1 MFSLISCSAMAGVAE
16 WVCCPGELNAPL
28 YRALADCPTLHRW
41 SVADDRSA
49 AFFALGRVQA
59 TGHPVVVVA
68 GSGSSAAAMTPAV
81 INAYYQRRPL
91 VVLTMDSTNTCGGT
105 GAPQSVEQE
114 ALFGMYAPT
123 MELCLPC
130 PVSDL
135 PNLVESLSEGF
146 PLHLHIRLDAD
157 AEPPCPDFSGI
168 EAAEAPPAPRFR
180 GSLVEVSQMLRF
192 RSMEGLVLIIGSL
205 NPDEQEPVL
214 WLAQTL
220 RVPVLAEAS
229 SGLREELG
237 AYLLHG
243 GDDLLRQNPP
253 RHVLRVGDVPTGP
266 FWKAL
271 ENLPQTSVYSLTRTG
286 FSGLN
291 RKSNV
296 VEGELEQIMKALG
309 DVPHVG
315 DTEKLLN
322 RSRRIANQVEEL
334 LLGYPES
341 AEAMVRAFSRHASL
355 ANVICVG
362 SATTVRLWNRFA
374 QHQVPTLYLRDLHST
389 GADGVL
395 SAFLGNTADS
405 SSGFCLI
412 GDLTLLRDI
421 NAAAILPQ
429 LPPGK
434 RVVAVLNN
442 DGAAAALHDTAGDP
456 ELERLLVQPQ
466 PFRMQEI
473 ARLWGAEY
481 YAIHNEADLEVLDSI
496 DDDAFVLLELIPEGS
511 L

>member
-1 MFSLISCSAMAGVAE
+1 
-16 WVCCPGELNAPL
+16 
-28 YRALADCPTLHRW
+28 
-41 SVADDRSA
+41 
-49 AFFALGRVQA
+49 
-59 TGHPVVVVA
+59 
-68 GSGSSAAAMTPAV
+68 
-81 INAYYQRRPL
+81 
-91 VVLTMDSTNTCGGT
+91 
-105 GAPQSVEQE
+105 
-114 ALFGMYAPT
+114 
-123 MELCLPC
+123 
-130 PVSDL
+130 
-135 PNLVESLSEGF
+135 
-146 PLHLHIRLDAD
+146 
-157 AEPPCPDFSGI
+157 
-168 EAAEAPPAPRFR
+168 
-180 GSLVEVSQMLRF
+180 
-192 RSMEGLVLIIGSL
+192 
-205 NPDEQEPVL
+205 
-214 WLAQTL
+214 
-220 RVPVLAEAS
+220 
-229 SGLREELG
+229 
-237 AYLLHG
+237 
-243 GDDLLRQNPP
+243 
-253 RHVLRVGDVPTGP
+253 
-266 FWKAL
+266 
-271 ENLPQTSVYSLTRTG
+271 
-286 FSGLN
+286 
-291 RKSNV
+291 
-296 VEGELEQIMKALG
+296 MKAMG

-315 DTEKLLN
+315 DTERLLT

-374 QHQVPTLYLRDLHST
+374 QYQVPTLYLRDLHST

-395 SAFLGNTADS
+395 SAFLGNTADA

-434 RVVAVLNN
+434 RVIAVLNN

-481 YAIHNEADLEVLDSI
+481 YAIHNDADLEILDSLE
-496 DDDAFVLLELIPEGS
+496 DDAFVLLELIPEGS

>member
-1 MFSLISCSAMAGVAE
+1 
-16 WVCCPGELNAPL
+16 
-28 YRALADCPTLHRW
+28 
-41 SVADDRSA
+41 
-49 AFFALGRVQA
+49 
-59 TGHPVVVVA
+59 
-68 GSGSSAAAMTPAV
+68 
-81 INAYYQRRPL
+81 
-91 VVLTMDSTNTCGGT
+91 
-105 GAPQSVEQE
+105 
-114 ALFGMYAPT
+114 
-123 MELCLPC
+123 
-130 PVSDL
+130 
-135 PNLVESLSEGF
+135 
-146 PLHLHIRLDAD
+146 
-157 AEPPCPDFSGI
+157 
-168 EAAEAPPAPRFR
+168 
-180 GSLVEVSQMLRF
+180 
-192 RSMEGLVLIIGSL
+192 MEGLVLIIGAL
-205 NPDEQEPVL
+205 DPDEQEPVL

-220 RVPVLAEAS
+220 RVPVLAEAA

-253 RHVLRVGDVPTGP
+253 CHVLRVGDVPTGP

-315 DTEKLLN
+315 DTERLFT

-341 AEAMVRAFSRHASL
+341 AEAMVRAFSRHACL

-395 SAFLGNTADS
+395 STFLGNAADAAMAC
-405 SSGFCLI
+405 CLV

-421 NAAAILPQ
+421 NATAIMPQ
-429 LPPGK
+429 LSPGL
-434 RVVAVLNN
+434 RIIAVLNN
-442 DGAAAALHDTAGDP
+442 DGAAASMHETAGDP
-456 ELERLLVQPQ
+456 EMERLLVQPQ
-466 PFRMQEI
+466 PFRMEEI

-481 YAIHNEADLEVLDSI
+481 YAIRSDADFEILSTLDGNNL
-496 DDDAFVLLELIPEGS
+496 VLLELIPDGS
-511 L
+511 ICG